1 MSFRWY
7 LHKMAMMFG
16 AAPRRPTAAE
26 ETDVARHM
34 KRFQK
39 TPEETAKRRK
49 VIEKEKEFPLVSNKW
64 KYARWTSIILI
75 NIMFVVSFAW
85 DVQLVEGA
93 MTASRFLGFHMADP
107 TAAMQ
112 VMLAFKQ
119 VMLNLLI
126 GTITVVILWWF
137 FGGRAF
143 CSWAC
148 PYHLLAE
155 WAESIH
161 LFLAKR
167 GWVKDHPF
175 HRSMRVV
182 LWFAFMGLAAMTGY
196 TVFEYINPVGIV
208 SRALIYG
215 PTLALLWVGFL
226 LSVEIFFSRRF
237 WCRYACP
244 MGLTYG
250 VIGTAAPVQIKY
262 DLEKCVHEGECRDVC
277 LVPHVLD
284 ITKMGYAQ
292 NDIDYIA
299 PDCTRCGLCVDAC
312 PQGALSF
319 AIRGLDGII

>member
-1 MSFRWY
+1 MSVKWY
-7 LHKMAMMFG
+7 LHKLAMMFG
-16 AAPRRPTAAE
+16 AEARKPTKDE
-26 ETDVARHM
+26 ETDAARDL
-34 KRFQK
+34 KKLQK
-39 TPEETAKRRK
+39 TPDEVVKRKAIIQHELDYPIVSRK
-49 VIEKEKEFPLVSNKW
+49 WMYFRWASILVIN
-64 KYARWTSIILI
+64 T
-75 NIMFVVSFAW
+75 MFIVSFSW

-107 TAAMQ
+107 TAALQ
-112 VMLAFKQ
+112 VTLAYKDL
-119 VMLNLLI
+119 MLNLLI
-126 GTITVVILWWF
+126 GTVTVMLLWWF

-155 WAESIH
+155 WAEAIH

-167 GWVKDHPF
+167 GYVKDHPF
-175 HRSMRVV
+175 HRGMRVV
-182 LWFAFMGLAAMTGY
+182 LWFIFMGLAFLSGY

-215 PTLALLWVGFL
+215 PTLALMWVAFL
-226 LSVEIFFSRRF
+226 LSFEIFFSRRF

-262 DLEKCVHEGECRDVC
+262 ELDKCVHEGECRAVC

-292 NDIDYIA
+292 NDVDYIA

-312 PQGALSF
+312 PQEALSF
-319 AIRGLDGII
+319 SIRGFDKVI